1 MTNKKDTFI
10 KLYNAWI
17 KNPEILLEN
26 SYEGL
31 SEDIYKNYKKLI
43 GDIQRNYNSENEF
56 VWSVTKKVTSAYK
69 NEEILFTNLRA
80 FLRINQN
87 KITHEAYEKAKT
99 LSTLE
104 YSKWVTDQN
113 VNHVHVD
120 ADIYL
125 KSIEEI
131 EVVLNRLKSLIE
143 GA

>member
-26 SYEGL
+26 SYEEL